1 MKVSPSEKLSNI
13 IQKSPPSA
21 TETPREAKANEN
33 LNPGTKAAILLASSS
48 EAITRYAVAKGLSWI
63 EA

>member
-48 EAITRYAVAKGLSWI
+48 EAITRYAVA
-63 EA
+63 